1 MTYPQITDHRGKR
14 SDAVPRRRQSRHAVL
29 RYLERGFGVDI
40 DGLRCR
46 LAAMLPE
53 AKSVVEQFGEGA
65 IIRDGL
71 CFHPGGFAA
80 FLVRRRGACLLRRR
94 DDGTAVLVSVTSA
107 QASQLS
113 NRALRLRRRR
123 NRACQT

>member
-1 MTYPQITDHRGKR
+1 MTYPQITDH
-14 SDAVPRRRQSRHAVL
+14 AVL
-29 RYLERGFGVDI
+29 LYLERGFGVDI

-53 AKSVVEQFGEGA
+53 AQSVVEQFGEGA

-71 CFHPGGFAA
+71 CFH
-80 FLVRRRGACLLRRR
+80 LRRR
-94 DDGTAVLVSVTSA
+94 DDGRAVVVSVTSA

>member
-1 MTYPQITDHRGKR
+1 MTYPQITY
-14 SDAVPRRRQSRHAVL
+14 HAVL
-29 RYLERGFGVDI
+29 RYLERGLGVDI

-46 LAAMLPE
+46 MATRLPE
-53 AKSVVEQFGEGA
+53 AQSVVEQFGEGA

-71 CFHPGGFAA
+71 CFH
-80 FLVRRRGACLLRRR
+80 LRRR
-94 DDGTAVLVSVTSA
+94 DDGSAVLVSVTSA

-123 NRACQT
+123 KRACQT

>member
-1 MTYPQITDHRGKR
+1 MTYPQITDH
-14 SDAVPRRRQSRHAVL
+14 AVL
-29 RYLERGFGVDI
+29 LYLERGFGVDI
-40 DGLRCR
+40 GGLRCR

-53 AKSVVEQFGEGA
+53 AQSVVEQFGEGA

-71 CFHPGGFAA
+71 CFH
-80 FLVRRRGACLLRRR
+80 LKHR
-94 DDGTAVLVSVTSA
+94 DDGSAVLVSVTSA

-113 NRALRLRRRR
+113 NRALRIRRRR